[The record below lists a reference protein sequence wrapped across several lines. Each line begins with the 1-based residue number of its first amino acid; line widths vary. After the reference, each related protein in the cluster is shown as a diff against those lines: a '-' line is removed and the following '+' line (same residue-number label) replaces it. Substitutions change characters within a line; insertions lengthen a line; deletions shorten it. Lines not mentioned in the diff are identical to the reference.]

1 MNQKFII
8 CLIFIQLLTF
18 SLLAQDYL
26 ISKTK
31 TITNET
37 TFGDL
42 RSACHTP
49 GYDSF
54 IDNNAIPPSNKT
66 P

>member
-1 MNQKFII
+1 
-8 CLIFIQLLTF
+8 
-18 SLLAQDYL
+18 LLAQDYL

-54 IDNNAIPPSNKT
+54 IDKNAIPPSNKT

>member
-42 RSACHTP
+42 RNACIIGGTLMNYY
-49 GYDSF
+49 YDLPENR
-54 IDNNAIPPSNKT
+54 DE
-66 P
+66 